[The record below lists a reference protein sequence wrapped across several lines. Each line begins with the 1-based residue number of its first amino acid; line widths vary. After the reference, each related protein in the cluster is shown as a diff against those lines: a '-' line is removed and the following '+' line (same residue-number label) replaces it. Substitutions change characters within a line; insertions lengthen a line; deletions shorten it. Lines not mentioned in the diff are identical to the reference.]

1 LYSTKKLTALGVAT
15 ISLFAASQ
23 AMAGS
28 MVVRSS
34 GPSAKAYPTGKAL
47 PSDSK
52 LSLKP
57 GDMITVLDSGGTRV
71 LKGPGVVAVSG
82 SAAASGTGFAQLLAN
97 TGARQS
103 RTGATRSAI
112 GGGLARSP
120 NVWYVDA
127 TKNGNQCVTD
137 PASLALWRP
146 DNSKAGNISIS
157 SLNDGKSVTLD
168 YRPGQDVRPWPVA
181 DMPVTEGA
189 QFKITMA
196 DGKTPSTIKVVLS
209 NAAPE
214 GLDGVAAS
222 LLAKGCSN
230 QMDVLVEGSM
240 QANEIASAR

>member
-1 LYSTKKLTALGVAT
+1 LYSTKMLAAIGVAT
-15 ISLFAASQ
+15 ISFFAASQ
-23 AMAGS
+23 AMAGP
-28 MVVRSS
+28 MVVRST

-52 LSLKP
+52 LALKP

-71 LKGPGVVAVSG
+71 LKGPGVVPVSG
-82 SAAASGTGFAQLLAN
+82 SKVASSTGFGQLLAN

-112 GGGLARSP
+112 GGGPARSP

-127 TKNGNQCVTD
+127 SKNGNQCVAD

-146 DNSKAGNISIS
+146 DNSKAGSIQIARVS
-157 SLNDGKSVTLD
+157 DGKSVSLD
-168 YRPGQDVRPWPVA
+168 YRAGQDVRAWPVA
-181 DMPVTEGA
+181 DLPVADGA
-189 QFKITMA
+189 QFKITMPE
-196 DGKTPSTIKVVLS
+196 GKAPATIKVVLS
-209 NAAPE
+209 GAPAE

-222 LLAKGCSN
+222 LLAKGCTN

-240 QANEIASAR
+240 QATQVAMAN